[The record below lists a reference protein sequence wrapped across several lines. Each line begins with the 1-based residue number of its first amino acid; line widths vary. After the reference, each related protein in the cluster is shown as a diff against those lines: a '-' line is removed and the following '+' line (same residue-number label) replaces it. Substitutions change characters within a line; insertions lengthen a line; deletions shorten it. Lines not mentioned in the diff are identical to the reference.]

1 MIGAGQNKTILSR
14 YRLRIQ
20 GTKEEGKRVVLQG
33 MTSTTGLSAHNGLSF
48 LCDSMTFTQC
58 SSEDGVYA
66 ENTKGRLINC
76 VITQCGECGIC
87 CGAGSIDR
95 SGR

>member
-1 MIGAGQNKTILSR
+1 MLGAGQNKTILSR

-20 GTKEEGKRVVLQG
+20 GTKEEDKRVVLQG

-58 SSEDGVYA
+58 SSEDGVCM
-66 ENTKGRLINC
+66 RR
-76 VITQCGECGIC
+76 TQRE
-87 CGAGSIDR
+87 D
-95 SGR
+95 